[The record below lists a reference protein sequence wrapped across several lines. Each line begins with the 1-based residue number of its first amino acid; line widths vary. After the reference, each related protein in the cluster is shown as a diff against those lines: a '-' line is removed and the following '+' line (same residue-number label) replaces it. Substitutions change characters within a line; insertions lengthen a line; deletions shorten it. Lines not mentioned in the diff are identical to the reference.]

1 VQCSAVQCNAGRD
14 TPSRCDVGS
23 LGSGQHLASSVS
35 ILLALAHDSAFPVML
50 SGLASDGPGV
60 WGMVE
65 PAIENVL

>member
-1 VQCSAVQCNAGRD
+1 VQRRTGHSFALCY
-14 TPSRCDVGS
+14 VGS